1 MVTWRTL
8 ILTMSQR
15 DGERYESLKNIKL
28 LKFMEKG
35 LSGACLETL
44 KGKYYSYILNEKY
57 SLSLWND
64 TLLNCVFTGVYTKT
78 GCLAL
83 PI

>member
-8 ILTMSQR
+8 ILTMNQR
-15 DGERYESLKNIKL
+15 DGERYESQKNIKL
-28 LKFMEKG
+28 LKFMETG
-35 LSGACLETL
+35 LSGACLKTL

-64 TLLNCVFTGVYTKT
+64 TLLNCVFAVVYTKT
-78 GCLAL
+78 GCLAV

>member
-15 DGERYESLKNIKL
+15 GGEIYESQKNIKT

-44 KGKYYSYILNEKY
+44 
-57 SLSLWND
+57 
-64 TLLNCVFTGVYTKT
+64 
-78 GCLAL
+78 
-83 PI
+83 